1 MPARSCQKECPSQ
14 THKWTHQPTEESL
27 QAIAKKNAPH
37 KPTSGRI
44 YPQGACKP
52 LPKRMPITR
61 MPPQVDTST
70 NITTAALPVPR
81 EVLKV
86 ESSREGALVMAE
98 DVPDYNPLQAL
109 H

>member
-1 MPARSCQKECPSQ
+1 MRARSCQNKCSSQ
-14 THKWTHQPTEESL
+14 THKWTRQPTEESL

-37 KPTSGRI
+37 KPTIGRI
-44 YPQGACKP
+44 YPHGDCKP
-52 LPKRMPITR
+52 LPKRMPMTR
-61 MPPQVDTST
+61 MPQEADTST

-86 ESSREGALVMAE
+86 KSNREGALIMAE